1 MATETRDMQ
10 QAGATKSTSRRGSNL
25 TNEDRSRGGQR
36 SAQMQQ
42 RDQYGHFIGSG
53 KKNREMAGAGVGA
66 EGGRSGGSRGNESIA
81 SRSMK
86 ADD

>member
-1 MATETRDMQ
+1 MQ
-10 QAGATKSTSRRGSNL
+10 QGSATQSTSRRGSNL

-53 KKNREMAGAGVGA
+53 KKNRELAGAGVGA
-66 EGGRSGGSRGNESIA
+66 ENGRSGGSRGNEA
-81 SRSMK
+81 LAGRVMNN
-86 ADD
+86 DEG